1 MLRTSYTL
9 LAAAILV
16 AGCSSNDEYDYGT
29 DGDVGGP
36 ALSAPAGGLGDGGID
51 SGTLAANQPAPGTQ
65 EDLELSVGDRVYF
78 DFDSAVLSPLAT
90 ETLDRQGA
98 WLRQFPDNVVTV
110 EGHADERGTRE
121 YNLAIGD
128 RRATAVKNY
137 LLALGVESNRILTI
151 SYGEER
157 PADAGNNETAWA
169 NNRRAVTV
177 VTTVN

>member
-1 MLRTSYTL
+1 MLRTSYPL
-9 LAAAILV
+9 LAAALLL
-16 AGCSSNDEYDYGT
+16 AGCSSNDDYDYGT
-29 DGDVGGP
+29 DDDFGAP
-36 ALSAPAGGLGDGGID
+36 AVSAPDAGNSGIGSD
-51 SGTLAANQPAPGTQ
+51 TLSANQPAPGTQ

-78 DFDSAVLSPLAT
+78 DFDSAVLSPVAT

-98 WLRQFPDNVVTV
+98 WLSQFPNIIVTV

-137 LLALGVESNRILTI
+137 LSALGVESDRVLTI

-157 PADAGNNETAWA
+157 PADAANDETAWA

>member
-1 MLRTSYTL
+1 MFRNSCFL
-9 LAAAILV
+9 LTASILL
-16 AGCSSNDEYDYGT
+16 AGCSSNDDYDYGT
-29 DGDVGGP
+29 DATVP
-36 ALSAPAGGLGDGGID
+36 TASAPVVTD
-51 SGTLAANQPAPGTQ
+51 SGRGISSDTLAANQPAPGSQ

-98 WLRQFPDNVVTV
+98 WLQQFPNLTVTV

-137 LLALGVESNRILTI
+137 LAALGVDSRRVLTI

-157 PADAGNNETAWA
+157 PADAGNNDSAWA
-169 NNRRAVTV
+169 NNRRATTA

>member
-1 MLRTSYTL
+1 MLRKSHL
-9 LAAAILV
+9 LVAASILL
-16 AGCSSNDEYDYGT
+16 AGCSSNDDYDYGT
-29 DGDVGGP
+29 DAEATTP
-36 ALSAPAGGLGDGGID
+36 AVTAPAVTDGSRGIESD
-51 SGTLAANQPAPGTQ
+51 TLAANQPAPGSQ

-78 DFDSAVLSPLAT
+78 DFDSAVLSPFAT

-98 WLRQFPDNVVTV
+98 WLQQFPNISVTV

-137 LLALGVESNRILTI
+137 LTALGVDSNRILTI

-157 PADAGNNETAWA
+157 PADAGNDESAWA
-169 NNRRAVTV
+169 NNRRATTV